1 MRLADYVVSYSLHIN
16 NRCLRY
22 LAECDMGGASA
33 AGMMDCSETN
43 SSTVFTESLLA
54 RDTRRLLSMWSLIQ
68 PALPAESDLIHG
80 HIRALKTALA
90 TLAEEPQ
97 GQRLAL
103 RIASIAAQD
112 SEANALVSVARH
124 FQTPKEVNL
133 ELTWDDLNE
142 LFTQDSAAWR
152 RSTGFKQIEDELLA
166 RRVTRSY
173 RKGLR
178 LAETLAPAQSGSVDA
193 WLSVNATKFQKWVQH
208 ITHQLELLRPGLS
221 EKGKAQLW
229 YLGKLADTL
238 RMRSGLL
245 DLEQATQQA
254 HLKKGTLK
262 IASKCIN
269 GQIAKMDN
277 RVVRLIEGC
286 FKIKHKR
293 FDNLV
298 VQAIKALGVG
308 GVVFALSATSSKAT
322 TNSKAL
328 SNAKSMTNTA
338 PSDFKVHDN
347 R

>member
-1 MRLADYVVSYSLHIN
+1 
-16 NRCLRY
+16 
-22 LAECDMGGASA
+22 MGGAPA
-33 AGMMDCSETN
+33 VGVMDCSDTN

-54 RDTRRLLSMWSLIQ
+54 RDTRRLLSMWSLMQ

-80 HIRALKTALA
+80 HISALKTALA
-90 TLAEEPQ
+90 ALAEEPQ
-97 GQRLAL
+97 GHRLAL
-103 RIASIAAQD
+103 RIASIASQD
-112 SEANALVSVARH
+112 SEANALVSVAR
-124 FQTPKEVNL
+124 FFKTPKEVNL

-152 RSTGFKQIEDELLA
+152 RSTGFKHIEDKLLA
-166 RRVTRSY
+166 RRVTRNY
-173 RKGLR
+173 RKGYR
-178 LAETLAPAQSGSVDA
+178 LAAELLQAQRGSVDA

-221 EKGKAQLW
+221 EKGRAQLW

-262 IASKCIN
+262 VASNCIN

-277 RVVRLIEGC
+277 RVVRLLEGC

-298 VQAIKALGVG
+298 VQAIEALGDS
-308 GVVFALSATSSKAT
+308 GVVFALSATSSKAV
-322 TNSKAL
+322 
-328 SNAKSMTNTA
+328 SNAISEAKSMTNTV
-338 PSDFKVHDN
+338 PSDFKVLNN